1 MVDFIESIGDF
12 TILKQSEII
21 VYNDS
26 EINIELRENDK
37 PLVLKIYFV
46 NKGGRKS
53 SVLEEV
59 NDNTL
64 SLKFVNFEKENSLGG
79 IFEPLRVGI
88 LDNGEILYFN
98 CVIYTLNASEGN
110 RLLKYSFLKNRHK
123 AQRKAKFYINKCR
136 SASCMQGGLKQ
147 ASA

>member
-110 RLLKYSFLKNRHK
+110 RFLKYSFLKK
-123 AQRKAKFYINKCR
+123 K
-136 SASCMQGGLKQ
+136 
-147 ASA
+147 